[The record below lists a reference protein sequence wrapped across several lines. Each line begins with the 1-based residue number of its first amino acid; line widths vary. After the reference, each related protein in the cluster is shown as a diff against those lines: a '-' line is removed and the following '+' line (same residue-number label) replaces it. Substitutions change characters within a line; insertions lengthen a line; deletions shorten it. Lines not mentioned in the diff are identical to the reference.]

1 MSLLDRRAALTLLA
15 GGAVASALGSETADA
30 RPTAFSFEVV
40 QARARMLAGK
50 PYVAPPAPPA
60 EVQAMDYDAAQAVGF
75 YREKAPLWGDDWGIE
90 LFPLSR
96 GVSKTVAINL
106 VENGRARPLAYDPT
120 MFSSPA
126 GSPVRSLPKTAGF
139 SGFRAISRDDR
150 GEWLVFHGASYFR
163 SPAPFGQYG
172 LSARAVAA
180 DTYAVQPEE
189 FPDWREVWLER
200 DAQGRLVIHALME
213 SPGIVGAYR
222 FVNDR
227 DGKALTQ
234 SVQATVY
241 FRRAFDQMGFAP
253 LTSMFW
259 YGEDRASPAIDWRP
273 EIHDSDGLAI
283 WTGAGER
290 IWRPLS
296 SPRRVVTSVF
306 SDENPKGFGL
316 IQRDRDFEHY
326 HDDQAASERRPSV
339 WVEPIGDWGK
349 GSVRLVE
356 IPTDSETNDN
366 IVAFWTPDAPVK
378 AGSKVEL
385 NYRLHWTGDAPDTD
399 LAKVVATRSGRP
411 GEPGREAVAQG
422 RKIAVEFR
430 GENLLALR
438 KAIDIQADVTARN
451 GQIKLLSHYPGAR
464 HENETDAL
472 WRVTFDVVC
481 DGAEPADVRVVLRQ
495 NGRPLSE
502 TWTALIFP
510 PAA

>member
-1 MSLLDRRAALTLLA
+1 MPLFDRRAALTLLA
-15 GGAVASALGSETADA
+15 GGAVAANLSPGQADA
-30 RPTAFSFEVV
+30 RPASFSFETVR
-40 QARARMLAGK
+40 ARARALAGR
-50 PYVAPPAPPA
+50 PYVAPPQPPA
-60 EVQAMDYDAAQAVGF
+60 EVAAMDYDAAQAVGF
-75 YREKAPLWGDDWGIE
+75 YREKIPLWGGDWGIE
-90 LFPLSR
+90 LFPLSQ
-96 GVSKTVAINL
+96 GVSKTVTIHL
-106 VENGRARPLAYDPT
+106 VEDGRAKPLAYDPA

-126 GSPVRSLPKTAGF
+126 GSPVRALPAKAGF

-172 LSARAVAA
+172 LSARAIAA

-227 DGKALTQ
+227 DGLALTQ
-234 SVQATVY
+234 TVQASVF
-241 FRRAFDQMGFAP
+241 FRRAFDQMGLAP

-259 YGEDRASPAIDWRP
+259 YGEDRAVPAVDWRP

-290 IWRPLS
+290 LWRPLS
-296 SPRRVVTSVF
+296 NPRRVVTSVF
-306 SDENPKGFGL
+306 SDQTPKGFGL

-326 HDDQAASERRPSV
+326 HDDQAKAERRPSV

-366 IVAFWTPDAPVK
+366 IVAFWTPDQPAR
-378 AGSKVEL
+378 AGASFAFD
-385 NYRLHWTGDAPDTD
+385 YRLRWIGGEPGASPLARVVDRWTGTA
-399 LAKVVATRSGRP
+399 GRP
-411 GEPGREAVAQG
+411 GLEPIAGARRVVVDFEGASLEGLDRSSGVRAV
-422 RKIAVEFR
+422 VSVDR
-430 GENLLALR
+430 G
-438 KAIDIQADVTARN
+438 
-451 GQIKLLSHYPGAR
+451 KLLSATAYPVVGRPGRWRLIA
-464 HENETDAL
+464 DAS
-472 WRVTFDVVC
+472 TSDQ
-481 DGAEPADVRVVLRQ
+481 PANLRATLEK
-495 NGRPLSE
+495 GGSPLSE
-502 TWTALIFP
+502 TVIHQYGA
-510 PAA
+510 

>member
-15 GGAVASALGSETADA
+15 GGAVAASLTPETADA
-30 RPTAFSFEVV
+30 RAQRFSFDVV
-40 QARARMLAGK
+40 RARAQALAGR
-50 PYVAPPAPPA
+50 PYVPAPPPPP

-75 YREKAPLWGDDWGIE
+75 YREKSPLWGDDWGIE

-106 VENGRARPLAYDPT
+106 VENGRARPLAYDPS
-120 MFSSPA
+120 MFSSRA
-126 GSPVRSLPKTAGF
+126 DSPVRKLPAKAGF

-172 LSARAVAA
+172 LSARAIAA

-222 FVNDR
+222 FVNER
-227 DGKALTQ
+227 NGLALTQ
-234 SVQATVY
+234 TVQASVF

-259 YGEDRASPAIDWRP
+259 YGEDRANAAIDWRP

-283 WTGAGER
+283 LTGAGER

-296 SPRRVVTSVF
+296 SPARVVTSTF
-306 SDENPKGFGL
+306 SDESPKGFGL

-326 HDDQAASERRPSV
+326 HDDQAKAERRPSV

-385 NYRLHWTGDAPDTD
+385 NYRLSWTGDAPDTD

-411 GEPGREAVAQG
+411 GEPGREAVAKG
-422 RKIAVEFR
+422 RKIAIEFR
-430 GENLLALR
+430 GKNLLALR
-438 KAIDIQADVTARN
+438 TAIDIQADVTARN
-451 GQIKLLSHYPGAR
+451 GQIRLLSHYPGAR

-502 TWTALIFP
+502 TWTALIFT

>member
-15 GGAVASALGSETADA
+15 GGAVAASLSPGQADA
-30 RPTAFSFEVV
+30 RPAPFSFDVV
-40 QARARMLAGK
+40 QARARALAGR
-50 PYVAPPAPPA
+50 PYVAPPPPPT
-60 EVQAMDYDAAQAVGF
+60 EVAAMDYDAAQAVGF
-75 YREKAPLWGDDWGIE
+75 YREKIPLWGGDWGIE
-90 LFPLSR
+90 LFPLSQ
-96 GVSKTVAINL
+96 GVSKAMTIHL
-106 VENGRARPLAYDPT
+106 VEDGRARPLAYDPT
-120 MFSSPA
+120 LFSSPA
-126 GSPVRSLPKTAGF
+126 DSPVRALPANAGF

-172 LSARAVAA
+172 LSARAIAA

-227 DGKALTQ
+227 DGLALTQ
-234 SVQATVY
+234 TVQASVF

-259 YGEDRASPAIDWRP
+259 YGEDRAVPAVDWRP

-290 IWRPLS
+290 LWRPLS
-296 SPRRVVTSVF
+296 NPRRVVTSVF
-306 SDENPKGFGL
+306 SDETPKGFGL

-326 HDDQAASERRPSV
+326 HDDQARAERRPSV

-366 IVAFWTPDAPVK
+366 IVAFWTPDQPAR
-378 AGSKVEL
+378 AGASFAFD
-385 NYRLHWTGDAPDTD
+385 YRLRWIGGEPGASPLARVVDRWTGTA
-399 LAKVVATRSGRP
+399 GRP
-411 GEPGREAVAQG
+411 GLEPIAGARRVVVDFEGPSLEGLDRNSGVRAV
-422 RKIAVEFR
+422 VSVDR
-430 GENLLALR
+430 G
-438 KAIDIQADVTARN
+438 
-451 GQIKLLSHYPGAR
+451 KLLSATAYPVVGRPGRWRLIA
-464 HENETDAL
+464 DAS
-472 WRVTFDVVC
+472 TSDQ
-481 DGAEPADVRVVLRQ
+481 PANLRATLEK
-495 NGRPLSE
+495 GGSPLSE
-502 TWTALIFP
+502 TVIHQYGA
-510 PAA
+510 

>member
-15 GGAVASALGSETADA
+15 GGAVAASLSPGQADA
-30 RPTAFSFEVV
+30 RPAPFSFDVV
-40 QARARMLAGK
+40 RARARALASR
-50 PYVAPPAPPA
+50 PYVAPPPPPA
-60 EVQAMDYDAAQAVGF
+60 EVAAMDYDAAQAVGF
-75 YREKAPLWGDDWGIE
+75 YREKIPLWGGDWGIE

-96 GVSKTVAINL
+96 GVSKTVTIHL
-106 VENGRARPLAYDPT
+106 VEDGRARPLAYDPT
-120 MFSSPA
+120 LFSSPA
-126 GSPVRSLPKTAGF
+126 DSPVRALPAKAGF

-172 LSARAVAA
+172 LSARAIAA

-227 DGKALTQ
+227 DGLALTQ
-234 SVQATVY
+234 TVQASVF

-259 YGEDRASPAIDWRP
+259 YGEDRAVPAVDWRP

-290 IWRPLS
+290 LWRPLS
-296 SPRRVVTSVF
+296 NPRRVVTSVF
-306 SDENPKGFGL
+306 SDETPKGFGL

-326 HDDQAASERRPSV
+326 HDDQARAERRPSV

-378 AGSKVEL
+378 AGSQVEL
-385 NYRLHWTGDAPDTD
+385 TYRLHWTSDAPETE
-399 LAKVVATRSGRP
+399 LAKVVASRSGRP
-411 GEPGREAVAQG
+411 GEPGRDTAAQG
-422 RKIAVEFR
+422 RKVAVEFR
-430 GENLLALR
+430 GANLLALR
-438 KAIDIQADVTARN
+438 TAIDIEADVTARN
-451 GQIKLLSHYPGAR
+451 GQIRLLSHYPGAR
-464 HENETDAL
+464 HEAETDAL

-495 NGRPLSE
+495 KGRALSE

-510 PAA
+510 PAP